1 MTIKELKELIAHM
14 KDDDLVYVCGEHE
27 IDVVKEHWLNDI
39 RDDEGVRREVI
50 VLSMQNKKGEI
61 K

>member
-1 MTIKELKELIAHM
+1 MTIKELKELIANM
-14 KDDDLVYVCGEHE
+14 KDDDLVYVCGE
-27 IDVVKEHWLNDI
+27 IDIDIVKDHWLNDV
-39 RDDEGVRREVI
+39 RDANGVVREVI